1 VNFRRP
7 SAEGCIPD
15 LSASTLFGI
24 IENRV
29 TRSCGP
35 ECRRGPRRPRSATC
49 LAGNRRLPEY
59 DYRPPTAG
67 LWSTV
72 HLSAGHRSIL
82 FPQALGPNG
91 HPAHTLQA
99 RATPAFGELPSRV
112 QIPPGARFSRT
123 RCVVSRPGGRGF
135 TWDSF
140 LNLRHE
146 RVCAQPTSHS
156 EGPGF
161 GRPFACQAS
170 ALEAGS
176 LVDVRRTDAACEGRR
191 GNLSVNCAEWPAR
204 GRTVENPAYCEGT
217 FQSHLRVRSG
227 SCRSMMWK

>member
-1 VNFRRP
+1 M
-7 SAEGCIPD
+7 
-15 LSASTLFGI
+15 
-24 IENRV
+24 

-35 ECRRGPRRPRSATC
+35 GCRPAPRRPRSATC
-49 LAGNRRLPEY
+49 LVGNRRLPEC

-67 LWSTV
+67 LWPTV
-72 HLSAGHRSIL
+72 HLSAGHRPII

-112 QIPPGARFSRT
+112 QIPPGACFSRT

-161 GRPFACQAS
+161 GRALRVPKPQLLRLSHSLTS
-170 ALEAGS
+170 AERMRPWGPL
-176 LVDVRRTDAACEGRR
+176 DDCEGRQ